1 MSKIYSVTTYQTMV
15 GTIYVEANSYAEA
28 ALLIDNGY
36 GDYEEDMRQYEPV
49 EYELENII
57 EEESCEHGYEFDDF
71 KAFEK
76 AYNDGREFW
85 KEQGR
90 LDLDDGKEGYR
101 EAHDFAL
108 RYAREETG
116 LGLNDG

>member
-28 ALLIDNGY
+28 ALLIDNGH

-57 EEESCEHGYEFDDF
+57 DDDSCEHGFEFDEF

-76 AYNDGREFW
+76 AYNDGRDFYAN
-85 KEQGR
+85 QSQ
-90 LDLDDGKEGYR
+90 LDLGDAANGQARD
-101 EAHDFAL
+101 AHEFAL

-116 LGLNDG
+116 LGVE